1 MGNDATNYL
10 PKEVR
15 RQKVESFLIL
25 LGYAKHGSW
34 YTFFKNDDYKYLY
47 GVGANISNGEN
58 GISVWTRTPIYC
70 SDDDLRYQNYTKS
83 N

>member
-10 PKEVR
+10 PKEGR

-34 YTFFKNDDYKYLY
+34 YTFFKKGRAREILAYSALK
-47 GVGANISNGEN
+47 
-58 GISVWTRTPIYC
+58 
-70 SDDDLRYQNYTKS
+70 
-83 N
+83 